1 MFSTLN
7 EWLSPDVVNILLV
20 LFLSFLIGLDRE
32 ERKLG
37 AESYAF
43 GGVRTYPLIGLVGY
57 TMAFLSGS
65 EHITL
70 AIGFVAVS
78 GFLMLSYWHKLV
90 GGGKPGITSE
100 MAGLTTYLIGALVYH
115 QYFWVAT
122 AIGVATMLLL
132 ELKNALEGLTK
143 LIAPEDIFTFT
154 KFLLLSAVI
163 LPILPN
169 ESFGEFHINP
179 FKTWLVVVAVS
190 AVSYGS
196 YVIQRLT
203 KGQGGIVLAS
213 ILGGAYSSTLM
224 TVVLAKR
231 SRTENHPHLFSG
243 GILVAS
249 GMMYLRL
256 AILLVLFNLDLMRAL
271 APFFIGI
278 GLLAVLLGWIWS
290 KTGQSDFPIAAQ
302 QNETRNPLEIK
313 VALLFAVI
321 FVVMLVITQLATTY
335 LGHAGVYS
343 LAAIMGVSDIDPFI
357 MGMTQADSTVTPNSV
372 AATAILIAASSNNLI
387 KAAYAFA
394 LSTKPVKAQ
403 SALFLVALSALGL
416 APLMWL

>member
-1 MFSTLN
+1 
-7 EWLSPDVVNILLV
+7 
-20 LFLSFLIGLDRE
+20 
-32 ERKLG
+32 
-37 AESYAF
+37 
-43 GGVRTYPLIGLVGY
+43 
-57 TMAFLSGS
+57 
-65 EHITL
+65 
-70 AIGFVAVS
+70 
-78 GFLMLSYWHKLV
+78 
-90 GGGKPGITSE
+90 
-100 MAGLTTYLIGALVYH
+100 
-115 QYFWVAT
+115 
-122 AIGVATMLLL
+122 MLLL

-143 LIAPEDIFTFT
+143 HIAPEDIFTFT

-169 ESFGEFHINP
+169 EPFGTFHINP

-190 AVSYGS
+190 SVSYGS

-213 ILGGAYSSTLM
+213 VLGGAYSSTLM

-290 KTGQSDFPIAAQ
+290 NTGQSDLPIAVQ

-372 AATAILIAASSNNLI
+372 AAIAILIAASSNNLI

-394 LSTKPVKAQ
+394 LSTKAVKTQ
-403 SALFLVALSALGL
+403 SALFLVVLSLIGL
-416 APLMWL
+416 TPVIWL

>member
-1 MFSTLN
+1 
-7 EWLSPDVVNILLV
+7 
-20 LFLSFLIGLDRE
+20 LIGLDRE

-37 AESYAF
+37 AVSYAF

-57 TMAFLSGS
+57 TMAYLSG
-65 EHITL
+65 EDHITL
-70 AIGFVAVS
+70 GIGFLAVS

-90 GGGKPGITSE
+90 GGGRPGITSE
-100 MAGLTTYLIGALVYH
+100 MAGLTTYLIGALVFH

-122 AIGVATMLLL
+122 AIGVSTMLLL
-132 ELKNALEGLTK
+132 ELKNALEGLSQR
-143 LIAPEDIFTFT
+143 IAPEDIFSFT

-163 LPILPN
+163 LPIVPN

-196 YVIQRLT
+196 YVIQRIT
-203 KGQGGIVLAS
+203 KGQGGIVVAS
-213 ILGGAYSSTLM
+213 ALGGAYSSTLM

-231 SRTENHPHLFSG
+231 SRAESHPHLFSG
-243 GILVAS
+243 AILVSS

-256 AILLVLFNLDLMRAL
+256 AILLMLFNAELMHLL
-271 APFFIGI
+271 APFFTSIGC
-278 GLLAVLLGWIWS
+278 LAVLLGWIWS
-290 KTGQSDFPIAAQ
+290 KRGQASLQASPQ
-302 QNETRNPLEIK
+302 ESETRNPLEIK
-313 VALLFAVI
+313 VALVFAVI

-357 MGMTQADSTVTPNSV
+357 MGMTQTDPSMTPAHV
-372 AATAILIAASSNNLI
+372 ACIAILIAASSNNLI
-387 KAAYAFA
+387 KATYAFV
-394 LSTKPVKAQ
+394 LSSKEVKAQ
-403 SALFLVALSALGL
+403 SALFLILLSLFGL
-416 APLMWL
+416 TPLLWL

>member
-1 MFSTLN
+1 MFSTFN

-32 ERKLG
+32 EHKRG

-43 GGVRTYPLIGLVGY
+43 GGVRTYPLIGLIGY
-57 TMAFLSGS
+57 AMAFLSGS
-65 EHITL
+65 EHTTL

-90 GGGKPGITSE
+90 NGAKPGITSE

-122 AIGVATMLLL
+122 AIAVTTMLIL
-132 ELKNALEGLTK
+132 ELKNALESITQH
-143 LIAPEDIFTFT
+143 IATEDIFTFT

-169 ESFGEFHINP
+169 ESYGEFHINP

-203 KGQGGIVLAS
+203 QGQGGIILAS
-213 ILGGAYSSTLM
+213 VLGGAYSSTLM

-231 SRTENHPHLFSG
+231 SCTENHPYLFSG

-256 AILLVLFNLDLMRAL
+256 AILLILFSPELMQTLAL
-271 APFFIGI
+271 FFIGL
-278 GLLAVLLGWIWS
+278 GSMVVLLGWLWS
-290 KTGQSDFPIAAQ
+290 KTGQSHLPLSAHQ
-302 QNETRNPLEIK
+302 HETRNPLEIR

-321 FVVMLVITQLATTY
+321 FVVMLVITQLATQY
-335 LGHAGVYS
+335 LGHGGVYS
-343 LAAIMGVSDIDPFI
+343 LAAIMGVTDIDPFI
-357 MGMTQADSTVTPNSV
+357 MGMTQTDPSTTPTSI
-372 AATAILIAASSNNLI
+372 AAMAILIAASSNNLI
-387 KAAYAFA
+387 KAGYAFA
-394 LSTKPVKAQ
+394 LSSSSVKLQ
-403 SALFLVALSALGL
+403 SALFLVTLSLLGL
-416 APLMWL
+416 MPWIWL